1 MKSINTNLNFVIDKI
16 EKLEIKNKDTDIVV
30 VSFNPNKIDVAS
42 ASMTFEQIQE
52 QFPEYNFIGKVSNVY
67 EMSVENIDYLI
78 NELQNIKK
86 EKTNENLH

>member
-1 MKSINTNLNFVIDKI
+1 
-16 EKLEIKNKDTDIVV
+16 
-30 VSFNPNKIDVAS
+30 
-42 ASMTFEQIQE
+42 MTFEQIQE

-78 NELQNIKK
+78 NELQNIKN